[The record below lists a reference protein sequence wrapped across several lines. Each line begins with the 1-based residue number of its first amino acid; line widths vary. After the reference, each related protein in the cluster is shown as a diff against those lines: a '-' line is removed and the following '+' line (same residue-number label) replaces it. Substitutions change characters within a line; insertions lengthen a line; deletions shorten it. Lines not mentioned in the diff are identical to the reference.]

1 MIETFP
7 YGKAPFW
14 LLVLSIAS
22 MLALVARPKPAAE
35 RQDLVFATFA
45 QPHYEAYK
53 KILPEF
59 EREHDV
65 KVSLELV
72 NGTALQSRLQNAML
86 AGAEVP
92 DMVELVGGTL
102 GFFTSGP
109 LKDVGFTDLTDRIE
123 RQGLRERLVASR
135 FSLWSSRHRVFALP
149 HDVHPVMLMYR
160 ADIVEGLGI
169 DVSRIRTWDDFAAMG
184 RKVTRDLDGDGTV
197 DRYAIDL
204 PEGGGFGLSVLLNQQ
219 DLSVFDANEQI
230 GFDNPETASTIIWY
244 LHQTRGR
251 ARISTECGWGQSL
264 MKAISDGLALFYL
277 APDWRSYITQ
287 TDLPQLAGK
296 MKLMPLPAWSA
307 GGRRT
312 SVWGGTGLAITKASQ
327 RQDLAWELANFLYLN
342 KAALGERFAATNII
356 PPFKDAWNLPE
367 FQKPNRFFSGQP
379 LGAMY
384 AELAPEAP
392 ATYETPY
399 SALATSKLGEA
410 YLRAAEYFDGHGDE
424 GLAAYVKSELDRAA
438 AYVSRVMNRNVFTRG
453 GR

>member
-22 MLALVARPKPAAE
+22 TLTLVATPRRAAE
-35 RQDLVFATFA
+35 KCDMVFATFA

-53 KILPEF
+53 KVLPEF
-59 EREHDV
+59 EREHGI

-86 AGAEVP
+86 SGAAVP
-92 DMVELVGGTL
+92 DMVELVGGTI

-109 LKDVGFTDLTDRIE
+109 LEDVGFTDLTDRIDDAH
-123 RQGLRERLVASR
+123 LREKLVASR
-135 FSLWSSRHRVFALP
+135 FSLWSSRRRVFALP

-169 DVSRIRTWDDFAAMG
+169 DVSQIRTWDDFAAMG
-184 RKVTRDLDGDGTV
+184 RKVTGDLDGDGTI

-204 PEGGGFGLSVLLNQQ
+204 PQGGGFGLSILLSQQ
-219 DLSVFDANEQI
+219 GLSVLDANGRI
-230 GFDNPETASTIIWY
+230 AFDNPATAKTIVWY

-251 ARISTECGWGQSL
+251 ARIATECGWGQSL

-296 MKLMPLPAWSA
+296 VKLMPLPAWSA
-307 GGRRT
+307 DGRRT
-312 SVWGGTGLAITKASQ
+312 SVWGGTGLAITKASK
-327 RQDLAWELANFLYLN
+327 RQDLAWELATFLYLN
-342 KAALGERFAATNII
+342 KPALGERFAATNII
-356 PPFKDAWNLPE
+356 PPFKDAWDLPE
-367 FQKPNRFFSGQP
+367 FQKPNAFFSNQP
-379 LGAMY
+379 IGAMY
-384 AELAPEAP
+384 AALAPDAP
-392 ATYETPY
+392 PTYETAQT
-399 SALATSKLGEA
+399 ALASSKVDEA
-410 YLRAAEYFDGHGDE
+410 YLRAADYFDSHGDQ
-424 GLAAYVKSELDRAA
+424 GLDTYVQSELDRAA
-438 AYVSRVMNRNVFTRG
+438 AYVGRVIERNVFARSG
-453 GR
+453 P